1 MPRLLRFSAG
11 RESILG
17 VSSDTISIRDLRGK
31 TQRTTFTVVKEIL
44 ERFPMESHKIVNIR
58 LNHNFCYTFSFFLG
72 KTVEASGIFG
82 RGGYIKRVKRTTH

>member
-1 MPRLLRFSAG
+1 MCLVLEYF
-11 RESILG
+11 ELI
-17 VSSDTISIRDLRGK
+17 
-31 TQRTTFTVVKEIL
+31 FEI
-44 ERFPMESHKIVNIR
+44 EPFYQVYRRSIR

>member
-1 MPRLLRFSAG
+1 MPPNN
-11 RESILG
+11 
-17 VSSDTISIRDLRGK
+17 SSVFLS
-31 TQRTTFTVVKEIL
+31 
-44 ERFPMESHKIVNIR
+44 ERIGQGSLYIR

>member
-1 MPRLLRFSAG
+1 MWKG
-11 RESILG
+11 ESLELSIENPFALG
-17 VSSDTISIRDLRGK
+17 DNDFIHFPE
-31 TQRTTFTVVKEIL
+31 TF
-44 ERFPMESHKIVNIR
+44 IR

>member
-1 MPRLLRFSAG
+1 MANKERFEKSPFLQE
-11 RESILG
+11 RRKTELINS
-17 VSSDTISIRDLRGK
+17 K
-31 TQRTTFTVVKEIL
+31 TQF
-44 ERFPMESHKIVNIR
+44 IR